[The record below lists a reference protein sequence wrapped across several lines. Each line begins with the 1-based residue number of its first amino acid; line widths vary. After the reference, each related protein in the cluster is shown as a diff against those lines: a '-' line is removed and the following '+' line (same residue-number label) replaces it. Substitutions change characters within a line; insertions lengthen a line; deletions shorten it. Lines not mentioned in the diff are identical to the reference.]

1 MSRNQVPARP
11 DADFTCTDVL
21 KFSNNE
27 KQLLQI
33 LNMPPEMACEIV
45 VPKEIRQDIYSIPG
59 ISNLVHPPA
68 EWDLFTVCR
77 ALLAGL
83 IYRYLQDTDD
93 IHLRGLLLVWII
105 KSHVLYRDY
114 SIKRALSMIQSPN
127 LVDDLLEMLT
137 EYGLISASKSTKLSK
152 STLATILERLAV
164 VDERTAQRHF
174 SAALQLLSSVL
185 GANLPA
191 LLRLIAP
198 EAAPEHVEVPTEPLD
213 IVSRITQFAAA
224 KYQHAPAVFDF
235 LLPLQ
240 MCSSLPVRVN
250 DVLLESKCLQNHL
263 AGRSGTI
270 TGSRG
275 SGSTTLMMA
284 LAANNSHNGSGS
296 VCYYISAP
304 DYLPYAQQGLGYE
317 HLIVDQLLG
326 DDVTQKDRRASIL
339 AQVEDL
345 ERNRCLTLLVDN
357 FDYLPISSQQLVLWQ
372 LSKTKSIYFSALPW
386 MTPRIGAAIQNYG
399 YPRDILKI
407 ELADLDFPRIN
418 EICNTAY
425 RIMGVENP
433 VQNTALYIRNQLG
446 KSACTPLAV
455 IAASQVSVS
464 RNPRVEQYPA
474 KALVSELLR
483 RDGLGDLPI
492 PGTLDNLDARLGDI
506 IRLGKAVRY
515 CIEREPS
522 YDWMDDDPESREPV
536 WMPIPLLQEDFG
548 VSMDTIANWHVF
560 EFDEPGNFVRFYCRA
575 VEEHIAA
582 ISCYYLGT
590 WKRTILD
597 RTLVG
602 LKASAVAR
610 ILCCA
615 ESWSRQFP
623 KSKNDDSTFIK

>member
-1 MSRNQVPARP
+1 MSRNQVSAKP
-11 DADFTCTDVL
+11 DADFASTDVL
-21 KFSNNE
+21 KFSKNE

-33 LNMPPEMACEIV
+33 LNMPPEMACEIA
-45 VPKEIRQDIYSIPG
+45 VPKEIRQGIYSIPG
-59 ISNLVHPPA
+59 ISNLGHPPA

-83 IYRYLQDTDD
+83 MYRYLQDTDD

-105 KSHVLYRDY
+105 KSHVLYRAY
-114 SIKRALSMIQSPN
+114 SIKRALSIIQSPN
-127 LVDDLLEMLT
+127 LVDDLFEMLT
-137 EYGLISASKSTKLSK
+137 EYGLISTNESTKLSK

-185 GANLPA
+185 GANLPTLA
-191 LLRLIAP
+191 RLISL
-198 EAAPEHVEVPTEPLD
+198 EAAPGDLEVPTESLD
-213 IVSRITQFAAA
+213 IASRITQFASA
-224 KYQHAPAVFDF
+224 KYQHAPAVSDF
-235 LLPLQ
+235 LLPMQL
-240 MCSSLPVRVN
+240 CSSLPVRVN
-250 DVLLESKCLQNHL
+250 NVLLESKNLINHL

-275 SGSTTLMMA
+275 SGRTTLMMA
-284 LAANNSHNGSGS
+284 LAASSS
-296 VCYYISAP
+296 QSSSDKVCYYISAP
-304 DYLPYAQQGLGYE
+304 DYLPYALQGLGYE

-345 ERNRCLTLLVDN
+345 ERNGRLTLLVDN
-357 FDYLPISSQQLVLWQ
+357 FDYLPISSQELMLWQ

-386 MTPRIGAAIQNYG
+386 MTPRIDAAMQNYG
-399 YPRDILKI
+399 FPRDLLKI
-407 ELADLDFPRIN
+407 ELTDLDFPRIN

-433 VQNTALYIRNQLG
+433 VENTAVYIRNQLG

-464 RNPRVEQYPA
+464 RNPRVEQYA
-474 KALVSELLR
+474 VKALVSDLLR
-483 RDGLGDLPI
+483 RDGLREVPI
-492 PGTLDNLDARLGDI
+492 PGTLDDLDAQLGDI
-506 IRLGKAVRY
+506 IRLGKGVIY
-515 CIEREPS
+515 CIEREQS
-522 YDWMDDDPESREPV
+522 YDLMDDDPESREPV
-536 WMPIPLLQEDFG
+536 WMPIPLLQEDLG
-548 VSMDTIANWHVF
+548 VSIDTIANWHVF
-560 EFDEPGNFVRFYCRA
+560 EFDESGNSVRFYCRA

-582 ISCYYLGT
+582 TSCYYFGT
-590 WKRTILD
+590 WKRTFLD

-602 LKASAVAR
+602 LKASAIAR

-615 ESWSRQFP
+615 ESWSRQYP
-623 KSKNDDSTFIK
+623 KSKNDDSTFIE